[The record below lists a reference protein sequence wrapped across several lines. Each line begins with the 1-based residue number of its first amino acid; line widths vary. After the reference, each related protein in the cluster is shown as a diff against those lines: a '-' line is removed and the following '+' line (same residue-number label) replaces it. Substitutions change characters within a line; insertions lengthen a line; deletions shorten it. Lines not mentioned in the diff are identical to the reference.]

1 MSVKI
6 VVDSTAD
13 LTPAVKSRVEIIPL
27 SVLFGEQ
34 EYKDGQTI
42 TAEQFYDML
51 VTSETLPTT
60 SQPTPAAF
68 EEVYQKLVDQ
78 GHEVVVITVSSKLSG
93 TYQSATIA
101 AVDFEGKVFVVDSRS
116 AALGAGILTQYA
128 LELVEKGLSG
138 QQILEDLMETR
149 KKIRLYAIVDTLEY
163 LKKGGRLSPTVAF
176 VGGVLNLKPVI
187 TLDGGVINTVG
198 KARGSKAAFAML
210 TEACK
215 GHGGVDF
222 SMPVLLGYTG
232 SSDEQLRKYM
242 EASADLW
249 SPDTAI
255 SIVGA
260 TIGVHAGPGAVAV
273 GFFSQE

>member
-101 AVDFEGKVFVVDSRS
+101 AADKFIFAKDDGQVVV
-116 AALGAGILTQYA
+116 T
-128 LELVEKGLSG
+128 
-138 QQILEDLMETR
+138 
-149 KKIRLYAIVDTLEY
+149 
-163 LKKGGRLSPTVAF
+163 P
-176 VGGVLNLKPVI
+176 
-187 TLDGGVINTVG
+187 
-198 KARGSKAAFAML
+198 
-210 TEACK
+210 
-215 GHGGVDF
+215 
-222 SMPVLLGYTG
+222 
-232 SSDEQLRKYM
+232 
-242 EASADLW
+242 
-249 SPDTAI
+249 
-255 SIVGA
+255 
-260 TIGVHAGPGAVAV
+260 
-273 GFFSQE
+273 